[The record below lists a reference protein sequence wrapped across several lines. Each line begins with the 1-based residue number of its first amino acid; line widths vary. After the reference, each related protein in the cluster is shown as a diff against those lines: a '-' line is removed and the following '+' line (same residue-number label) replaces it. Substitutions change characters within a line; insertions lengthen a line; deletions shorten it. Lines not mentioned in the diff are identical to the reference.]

1 MILEYHIAQLL
12 YRYQCV
18 TVHNFGAFL
27 TETIS
32 ANIQE
37 SNQTFYPP
45 KKVISFNVNI
55 KNNDGLLAN
64 HIVAT
69 QKMLYGDALIAINNQ
84 VNTWKLTLED
94 NEAILFKNIGS
105 ITKNSDGNLFFEP
118 TESVNFL
125 TESFG
130 LNTFVSPIVKRE
142 AEKDWQIQGLNQNTE
157 LVYET
162 KNYVNQYLKYAA
174 IFLVSVG
181 GAAFG
186 YSYYL
191 NNQEIKETL
200 IVQNEVQATITSK
213 IQEATFFIDNPLVET
228 ATTST
233 VSTLPF
239 HIMAGSFRNENNAN
253 QELKNLI
260 SKGFKARILPKNSQG
275 LFPVVY
281 GSFVTYTEAQ
291 YKLTEIQNTL
301 NTEAWL
307 LMADY

>member
-18 TVHNFGAFL
+18 TVPNFGAFL

-84 VNTWKLTLED
+84 VNTWKLTLEN
-94 NEAILFKNIGS
+94 NEAILLKNIGS

-142 AEKDWQIQGLNQNTE
+142 VEKDWQIQGLNQDTE

-200 IVQNEVQATITSK
+200 MVQNEVQATITSK
-213 IQEATFFIDNPLVET
+213 IQEATFFIDNPLVES

>member
-18 TVHNFGAFL
+18 TVPNFGAFL

-84 VNTWKLTLED
+84 VNTWKLTLEN
-94 NEAILFKNIGS
+94 NEAILLKNIGS

-130 LNTFVSPIVKRE
+130 LNAFVSPIVKRE

-162 KNYVNQYLKYAA
+162 KNYVNQFLKYAA

-200 IVQNEVQATITSK
+200 MVQNEVQATITSK
-213 IQEATFFIDNPLVET
+213 IQEATFFIDNPLVES

>member
-84 VNTWKLTLED
+84 VNTWKLTLEN
-94 NEAILFKNIGS
+94 NEAILLKNIGS